1 MEDSEACCSDSRNDN
16 ACRSCHGTLLV
27 SRGTLYWHSHT
38 SGSSYYR
45 VVEEYIGKID
55 INL

>member
-27 SRGTLYWHSHT
+27 SRGTLCWHSHT